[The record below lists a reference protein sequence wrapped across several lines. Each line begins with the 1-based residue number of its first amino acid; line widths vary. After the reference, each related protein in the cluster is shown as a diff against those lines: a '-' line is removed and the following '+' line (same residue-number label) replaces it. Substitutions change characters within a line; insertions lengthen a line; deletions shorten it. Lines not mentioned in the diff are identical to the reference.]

1 LHKAELSAMGSQRS
15 VKREEFPRQSPDLDV
30 SSHVSSGRSKPSS
43 RKSLIREVPFR
54 SHQSSNA
61 SSSLSSKHDDIAHM
75 ITEMSAIGLQRPE
88 ERDEYSRVSRSSSR
102 LRRTPETIPLR
113 PKRLEKGVTRHS
125 SASIRYKY
133 MHGVEAEKVDNGF
146 EKFAKPDD
154 IHQPSFDVSIHA
166 IKGDRAQRD
175 ASVANI

>member
-1 LHKAELSAMGSQRS
+1 
-15 VKREEFPRQSPDLDV
+15 
-30 SSHVSSGRSKPSS
+30 
-43 RKSLIREVPFR
+43 
-54 SHQSSNA
+54 
-61 SSSLSSKHDDIAHM
+61 
-75 ITEMSAIGLQRPE
+75 
-88 ERDEYSRVSRSSSR
+88 
-102 LRRTPETIPLR
+102 
-113 PKRLEKGVTRHS
+113 
-125 SASIRYKY
+125 